1 MATIA
6 IISDSHNLVRPEL
19 EDLLKSA
26 DLVIH
31 AGDVGSDQTLQHF
44 RLLNENTT
52 LVRGNTDL
60 DKKVSRLPEHITL
73 EVEHHS
79 IHIVHDISTF
89 SQEPIAPEFVIY
101 GHSHK
106 PVEEKKGDT
115 LFVNPGSIG
124 PRRFSLPISYASLKL
139 DGNRVSLK
147 FHTIDP

>member
-1 MATIA
+1 MVTIA

-19 EDLLKSA
+19 EDFLKSA

-44 RLLNENTT
+44 QSLNENTI

-60 DKKVSRLPEHITL
+60 DIKVSQLPEHITI
-73 EVEHHS
+73 EVENHS
-79 IHIVHDISTF
+79 IHVVHDIIIF
-89 SQEPIAPEFVIY
+89 SQEPIAPDFVIY

-106 PVEEKKGDT
+106 PVEERKGDT
-115 LFVNPGSIG
+115 LYVNPGSIG
-124 PRRFSLPISYASLKL
+124 PRRFSLPISYASLEL